1 MQVFGVLCHA
11 ASYLAYL
18 AVPLRQIDLFIIKLL
33 NLKLSISGQLILKV
47 ERPMVIFKNLG
58 WEAFK

>member
-1 MQVFGVLCHA
+1 MQVFGALCHA

-18 AVPLRQIDLFIIKLL
+18 AVPLRHIDLFIIKLL